1 LTTFSTRNKLKRT
14 KTNIKKHIRTKG
26 DISVLAKER
35 LSMMYKM
42 ILANSSVTIEE
53 LSQTFDVTPMTVRRD
68 LEKLSDMHTNVVRCH
83 GGAMLAT
90 EVNIEENFENK
101 RVLNVDDKARIASK
115 AFSMISD
122 HDTIYLD
129 AGTTILELAKLIAVS
144 NLSLTV
150 VTNDLAT
157 SQLLI
162 PSKSEVLLTGGT
174 IQKSTGC
181 LVGSIA
187 EEMISKMRFKV
198 AFMGATAINESFEV
212 LTPSIE
218 KRTMKPAVLRSAA
231 KSYLLVDEDKFGKYS
246 TYVIYSLKDFTGVI
260 TTRVFSKTEKN
271 EMEEFGARIIEV

>member
-1 LTTFSTRNKLKRT
+1 M
-14 KTNIKKHIRTKG
+14 
-26 DISVLAKER
+26 LAKER
-35 LSMMYKM
+35 LSMIYNM
-42 ILANSSVTIEE
+42 IQTNKSVTIDE
-53 LSQTFDVTPMTVRRD
+53 LSQAFNVTPMTIRRD
-68 LEKLSDMHTNVVRCH
+68 LEKLSDMHTDVVRCH

-90 EVNIEENFENK
+90 EVNTEENFENK
-101 RVLNVDDKARIASK
+101 RVLNVDDKSRIAAK

-129 AGTTILELAKLIAVS
+129 AGTTILELAKLIAAS

-162 PSKSEVLLTGGT
+162 HSKSEVLLTGGT
-174 IQKSTGC
+174 IQKATGC

-187 EEMISKMRFKV
+187 EEMISKMRFKA
-198 AFMGATAINESFEV
+198 AFMGATAINENFEV

-246 TYVIYSLKDFTGVI
+246 TYVIYTLKDFTGVI
-260 TTRVFSKTEKN
+260 TTREFSKAEKN
-271 EMEEFGARIIEV
+271 EMDEYGARIIEV